1 MCPQYT
7 DAPLTL
13 VFFMFSGPCNWGK
26 KSILAIKLERSYQ
39 VDWTSAS
46 SKTTLTK
53 NFNLK
58 QKQVDAQTRKH
69 NAPLLS

>member
-1 MCPQYT
+1 MCT
-7 DAPLTL
+7 K
-13 VFFMFSGPCNWGK
+13 F
-26 KSILAIKLERSYQ
+26 Q
-39 VDWTSAS
+39 VVQTSAS

-58 QKQVDAQTRKH
+58 RDRQRNGRKDERTDGRTNERTDAQTRKH

>member
-1 MCPQYT
+1 MCT
-7 DAPLTL
+7 K
-13 VFFMFSGPCNWGK
+13 F
-26 KSILAIKLERSYQ
+26 Q
-39 VDWTSAS
+39 VDWTSTS

-58 QKQVDAQTRKH
+58 RDRRTNEQTDERTDRQTDGRTDAQTRKH